1 MSHPPRLPA
10 EAPRFR
16 GLPGNPQLRP
26 IPVAGRGREILKHG
40 FPGLAVGTAEYA
52 EGPTGVTVMR
62 LPDHARVATDF
73 RGGSKGL
80 SGGYDYVEAIC
91 FAGGSVYGFGA
102 AAGVAEALLE
112 ERDND
117 VSFSRLSLVNGAI
130 IYDFSARNNAV
141 IPDAAL
147 GRAALAGAILGEI
160 PIGRVGA
167 GVAATVGKIDW
178 SRAEFAGQ
186 GAAYREISG
195 IKILVV
201 TVVNAVGA
209 ILDRE
214 QRVVRGN
221 YDSATGERRHPAADY
236 ATAFA
241 GARVP
246 DSALGNTTITAVFTN
261 VRLDDRALDQFAK
274 QVHSSMHRAIQPFH
288 TSQDGDVLFAVT
300 TDDLDFPSAT
310 TADVGV
316 HALMPSALGALASE
330 VAWDAV
336 LSAAE

>member
-1 MSHPPRLPA
+1 MTYPPRRPA
-10 EAPRFR
+10 ELPRFR
-16 GLPGNPQLRP
+16 GLDGNPQLAP
-26 IPVAGRGREILKHG
+26 SPVPGTPRELVDHG
-40 FPGLAVGTAEYA
+40 FAELTVGTAEYA

-80 SGGYDYVEAIC
+80 SGGYQVVEAIC

-102 AAGVAEALLE
+102 ATGVAEALLA

-117 VSFSRLSLVNGAI
+117 VSFPRLSLVNGAI

-147 GRAALAGAILGEI
+147 GKAALANAVAGAV
-160 PIGRVGA
+160 PVGRVGA
-167 GVAATVGKIDW
+167 GVSATVGKIDW

-195 IKILVV
+195 IKLLVV

-221 YDSATGERRHPAADY
+221 YDPETGERRHPAEDY
-236 ATAFA
+236 AAAFA
-241 GARVP
+241 GAAMP
-246 DSALGNTTITAVFTN
+246 ATELGNTTITAVFTN
-261 VRLDDRALDQFAK
+261 VRLDDRQLDQFAK

-300 TDDLDFPSAT
+300 TDELDFPTETSAEL
-310 TADVGV
+310 GV
-316 HALMPSALGALASE
+316 HQLAPSALGAVASE
-330 VAWDAV
+330 LAWDAV
-336 LSAAE
+336 LSAAA

>member
-1 MSHPPRLPA
+1 MTYPPRQPA
-10 EAPRFR
+10 EAPLFR
-16 GLPGNPQLRP
+16 GLLGNPQLKP
-26 IPVAGRGREILKHG
+26 TPVEGRGRDVLRHG
-40 FPGLAVGTAEYA
+40 FDGLTVGTAEYS

-73 RGGSKGL
+73 RGGSKGI
-80 SGGYDYVEAIC
+80 SGDYPVVEAIC

-102 AAGVAEALLE
+102 ATGVAEALLE

-117 VSFSRLSLVNGAI
+117 VSFARLSLVNGAI

-147 GRAALAGAILGEI
+147 GRAALANAVGGVV
-160 PIGRVGA
+160 PVGRVGA

-186 GAAYREISG
+186 GAAYREVAG
-195 IKILVV
+195 IKVLVV
-201 TVVNAVGA
+201 TVVNAVGV
-209 ILDRE
+209 IVDRE
-214 QRVVRGN
+214 QQVVRGN
-221 YDSATGERRHPAADY
+221 YDPATGERRHPSVDY

-241 GARVP
+241 GASVP
-246 DSALGNTTITAVFTN
+246 PTAAGNTTITALFTN
-261 VRLDDRALDQFAK
+261 VRLDDRALEQLAI

-300 TDDLDFPSAT
+300 TDEIDFPLET
-310 TADVGV
+310 TADIGV
-316 HALMPSALGALASE
+316 HALMPSALGAIASE

-336 LSAAE
+336 LSAAA

>member
-1 MSHPPRLPA
+1 MTYPPRQPT
-10 EAPRFR
+10 EAPLFR
-16 GLPGNPQLRP
+16 GLQGNAQLRP
-26 IPVAGRGREILKHG
+26 SPVEGKGRAVVRHD
-40 FPGLAVGTAEYA
+40 FSGLTVGTAEYA

-80 SGGYDYVEAIC
+80 HGGYPFVEAIC

-117 VSFSRLSLVNGAI
+117 VSFSRLALVNGAI
-130 IYDFSARNNAV
+130 IYDFSARNTAV

-147 GRAALAGAILGEI
+147 GRAALANAIDGAI
-160 PIGRVGA
+160 PVGRVGA
-167 GVAATVGKIDW
+167 GVAATAGKIDW
-178 SRAEFAGQ
+178 ARAEFAGQ
-186 GAAYREISG
+186 GAAYHEVAG
-195 IKILVV
+195 IKLLVV
-201 TVVNAVGA
+201 TVVNSVGA

-221 YDSATGERRHPAADY
+221 YDPATGERRHPADDY

-241 GARVP
+241 GATVP
-246 DSALGNTTITAVFTN
+246 PTASGNTTITALFTN

-300 TDDLDFPSAT
+300 TDEIDFPLET
-310 TADVGV
+310 TADIGV
-316 HALMPSALGALASE
+316 HSLMPSGLGAIASE

>member
-1 MSHPPRLPA
+1 MSYPPRLPA

-16 GLPGNPQLRP
+16 GLPGNPQLKP
-26 IPVAGRGREILKHG
+26 TPVEGVARELLPHG
-40 FPGLAVGTAEYA
+40 FPGLTVGTAEYA

-102 AAGVAEALLE
+102 ATGVAEALLE

-117 VSFSRLSLVNGAI
+117 VSFARLALVDGAI

-147 GRAALAGAILGEI
+147 GRAALANAVPGVV
-160 PIGRVGA
+160 PVGRVGA

-178 SRAEFAGQ
+178 GRAEFAGQ
-186 GAAYREISG
+186 GAAYREVAG
-195 IKILVV
+195 IRFLVV

-221 YDSATGERRHPAADY
+221 YDTATGERRHPAADY

-241 GARVP
+241 GTGAAHT
-246 DSALGNTTITAVFTN
+246 ALGNTTITAVFTN
-261 VRLDDRALDQFAK
+261 ARLDDRALDQFAK

-300 TDDLDFPSAT
+300 TDEVEVPRESSVDL
-310 TADVGV
+310 GV
-316 HALMPSALGALASE
+316 HALMPSGLGAIASE

-336 LSAAE
+336 LSAAA

>member
-1 MSHPPRLPA
+1 MTYPPRQPA
-10 EAPRFR
+10 EAPLFR
-16 GLPGNPQLRP
+16 GLQGNAQLRP
-26 IPVAGRGREILKHG
+26 TPVEGEPRAILRHD
-40 FPGLAVGTAEYA
+40 FPGLTVGTAEYA

-62 LPDHARVATDF
+62 LPAHARVATDF

-102 AAGVAEALLE
+102 AAGVTEALLE
-112 ERDND
+112 ERHND
-117 VSFSRLSLVNGAI
+117 VSFSRLALVNGAI

-147 GRAALAGAILGEI
+147 GRAALANAVEGGV
-160 PIGRVGA
+160 PVGRVGA

-178 SRAEFAGQ
+178 ARAEFAGQ
-186 GAAYREISG
+186 GAAYHEVAG
-195 IKILVV
+195 IKLLVV

-221 YDSATGERRHPAADY
+221 YDPATGERRHPAADY

-241 GARVP
+241 GASVP
-246 DSALGNTTITAVFTN
+246 PTAPGNTTITAVFTN

-288 TSQDGDVLFAVT
+288 TSQDGDVLFAIT
-300 TDDLDFPSAT
+300 TDEIDFPLET
-310 TADVGV
+310 TAKMGV
-316 HALMPSALGALASE
+316 HALMPSALGAIASE

-336 LSAAE
+336 LSAAA